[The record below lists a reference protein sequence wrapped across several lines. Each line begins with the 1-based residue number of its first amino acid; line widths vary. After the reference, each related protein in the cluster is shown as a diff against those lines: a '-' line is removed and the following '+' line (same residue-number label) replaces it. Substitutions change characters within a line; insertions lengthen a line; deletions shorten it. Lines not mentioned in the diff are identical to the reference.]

1 MATPRRPYTA
11 ELRRTSA
18 GGPWQPTVPSGPPQA
33 GTTDTAAILAA
44 IDGLSRRL
52 AALEGS
58 GAEPDDGTPNPASAT
73 EPAEPEPPPE
83 WRKIDEARLLRTELI
98 ALAHSID
105 DTKIELAKLRDQRE
119 DGDRLTVM
127 ATELDAIVE
136 ATETATNGILD
147 IAEKMS
153 GQIAEVQAHL
163 KDTYVRSVVE
173 EMQETLLGV
182 FEHCNFQDLTG
193 QRINKVVNT
202 MKFIEERIERMMDI
216 WGRDGFV
223 VPREETSAAASQEE
237 RDRQLLNGPQTGAK
251 GISQDEID
259 ALFD

>member
-1 MATPRRPYTA
+1 MATSRRPYTA

-18 GGPWQPTVPSGPPQA
+18 GGPWQPHQAPAGVPA
-33 GTTDTAAILAA
+33 GNTDTATILAA
-44 IDGLSRRL
+44 IDGLAKRL
-52 AALEGS
+52 GTLESNIEAS
-58 GAEPDDGTPNPASAT
+58 GPDVRTKGNGAKEP
-73 EPAEPEPPPE
+73 PPPE

-105 DTKIELAKLRDQRE
+105 ETKIELAKLRDQRE

-127 ATELDAIVE
+127 ATELDAIVD

-163 KDTYVRSVVE
+163 KDTYVRGVVD

-193 QRINKVVNT
+193 QRITKVVNT

-223 VPREETSAAASQEE
+223 VPEEDTAAAASQEE